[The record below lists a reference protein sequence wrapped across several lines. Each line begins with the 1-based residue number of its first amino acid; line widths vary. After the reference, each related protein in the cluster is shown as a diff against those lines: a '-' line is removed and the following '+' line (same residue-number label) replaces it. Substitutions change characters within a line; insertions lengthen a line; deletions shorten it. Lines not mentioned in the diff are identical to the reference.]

1 MKNYFL
7 FFISNILID
16 NFILVKF
23 LGLCPFTGASN
34 KFKIAVGISFAT
46 TFVVFVSTIILWCIN
61 FFILSPF
68 DLVYLRIIIY
78 MLIISFCVQFIE
90 IILQNTSPFLYRILG
105 IFLPLI
111 TTNCAVLAI
120 PLFCLYEN
128 YTFLDSIFYAI
139 SSSFGFSLIMIIFAS
154 IRERI
159 LLSDIPIIFQGSP
172 IVLIT
177 ISLISIAFMG
187 FKGLIKT

>member
-34 KFKIAVGISFAT
+34 KLDMAIGISFAT
-46 TFVVFVSTIILWCIN
+46 TFVVFISTIILWWVN
-61 FFILSPF
+61 FLILFPF
-68 DLVYLRIIIY
+68 DLFYLRIIIY
-78 MLIISFCVQFIE
+78 MLIISFVVQFLE
-90 IILQNTSPFLYRILG
+90 IVLRSISPFLYRILG

-120 PLFCLYEN
+120 PLVCLYEN
-128 YTFLDSIFYAI
+128 YTFLNSIFYAL
-139 SSSFGFSLIMIIFAS
+139 SSSFGFSLVMIIFSS

-159 LLSDIPIIFQGSP
+159 LLSDIPSIFKGSP

-177 ISLISIAFMG
+177 ISLISISFMG
-187 FKGLIKT
+187 FRGLIKN

>member
-7 FFISNILID
+7 FFLSNILID

-34 KFKIAVGISFAT
+34 KLDIALGISFAT
-46 TFVVFVSTIILWCIN
+46 TFVVFVSTIVLWCIN
-61 FFILSPF
+61 CLILSPF
-68 DLVYLRIIIY
+68 DLLYLRIIIY
-78 MLIISFCVQFIE
+78 MLIISFFVQFTE
-90 IILQNTSPFLYRILG
+90 IILHNISPFLYRILG

-120 PLFCLYEN
+120 PLFCLHEN
-128 YTFLDSIFYAI
+128 YTFLESIFYAI
-139 SSSFGFSLIMIIFAS
+139 SSSLGFSLIMVIFTS

-159 LLSDIPIIFQGSP
+159 LLSDIPVIFKGSP

-187 FKGLIKT
+187 FKGLIKI

>member
-1 MKNYFL
+1 MKHYFL

-34 KFKIAVGISFAT
+34 KLNIAVGISFAT

-68 DLVYLRIIIY
+68 DLVYLRILIY

-139 SSSFGFSLIMIIFAS
+139 SSSCGFSLIMIIFAS

-177 ISLISIAFMG
+177 ISLISIAFTG
-187 FKGLIKT
+187 FKGLIKI

>member
-7 FFISNILID
+7 FFISNILVD

-34 KFKIAVGISFAT
+34 KLEIATGISCAT
-46 TFVVFVSTIILWCIN
+46 TFVILISTLISWCIN

-68 DLVYLRIIIY
+68 NLVYLRTIIY
-78 MLIISFCVQFIE
+78 MLIISFFVQFLE
-90 IILQNTSPFLYRILG
+90 IILRNTSPFLYRILG

-111 TTNCAVLAI
+111 TTNCVVLAI
-120 PLFCLYEN
+120 PLFCLYKN
-128 YTFLDSIFYAI
+128 YTFLESVFYAL
-139 SSSFGFSLIMIIFAS
+139 SSSFGFSLIMMIFSS

-159 LLSDIPIIFQGSP
+159 VLSDVPMIFKGSP

-187 FKGLIKT
+187 FRGLIKI

>member
-7 FFISNILID
+7 FFLSNILID

-34 KFKIAVGISFAT
+34 KLKIAVGISFAT
-46 TFVVFVSTIILWCIN
+46 TFVIFVSTIILWFIN
-61 FFILSPF
+61 VLILSPF

-78 MLIISFCVQFIE
+78 MLIISFFVQFLE
-90 IILQNTSPFLYRILG
+90 IILRNTSPFLYRILG

-128 YTFLDSIFYAI
+128 YTFLESIFYAI
-139 SSSFGFSLIMIIFAS
+139 SSAFGFSLVTIIFAS

-159 LLSDIPIIFQGSP
+159 LHADIPFAFQGAP

-177 ISLISIAFMG
+177 ISLISITFMG
-187 FKGLIKT
+187 FRGLIKI

>member
-7 FFISNILID
+7 FFLSNILID

-23 LGLCPFTGASN
+23 LGLCPFIGASN
-34 KFKIAVGISFAT
+34 KLDIALGISCAT
-46 TFVVFVSTIILWCIN
+46 TFVVFLSTIVLWCVN
-61 FFILSPF
+61 FLILYPL
-68 DLVYLRIIIY
+68 DLLYLRVIIY
-78 MLIISFCVQFIE
+78 MLIISFFVQFTE
-90 IILQNTSPFLYRILG
+90 IILHNSSPFLYRVLG

-111 TTNCAVLAI
+111 TTNCVVLAI

-128 YTFLDSIFYAI
+128 YTFLEAIFYAI
-139 SSSFGFSLIMIIFAS
+139 SSSLGFSLIMIIFAS

-159 LLSDIPIIFQGSP
+159 LLSDIPILFKGSP

-177 ISLISIAFMG
+177 ISLISISFMG
-187 FKGLIKT
+187 FKGLIKI

>member
-7 FFISNILID
+7 FFISNILVD

-23 LGLCPFTGASN
+23 LSLCPFTGASN
-34 KFKIAVGISFAT
+34 KLETSIGISLAT
-46 TFVVFVSTIILWCIN
+46 TFVVFISTIFLWCIN
-61 FFILSPF
+61 FLILSPF
-68 DLVYLRIIIY
+68 NLIYLRIIIY
-78 MLIISFCVQFIE
+78 MLIISFFVQFLE
-90 IILQNTSPFLYRILG
+90 IILRNTSPFLYRILG

-128 YTFLDSIFYAI
+128 YTFFESIIYAC
-139 SSSFGFSLIMIIFAS
+139 SASLGFSLVIIIFSS

-159 LLSDIPIIFQGSP
+159 LLSDIPVIFNGSP
-172 IVLIT
+172 IILIT
-177 ISLISIAFMG
+177 ISLISISFMG
-187 FKGLIKT
+187 FKGLIRI

>member
-1 MKNYFL
+1 MKSYFL

-34 KFKIAVGISFAT
+34 KLEIAVGISFST
-46 TFVVFVSTIILWCIN
+46 IFVVFVSTMILWCIN
-61 FFILSPF
+61 FLILSPF
-68 DLVYLRIIIY
+68 NLVYLRIIIY
-78 MLIISFCVQFIE
+78 MLVISFLVQFLE
-90 IILQNTSPFLYRILG
+90 IILRNTSPFLYRILG

-128 YTFLDSIFYAI
+128 YTFLDSIFYAL
-139 SSSFGFSLIMIIFAS
+139 SSSFGFALVMIIFAS

-159 LLSDIPIIFQGSP
+159 LLSDVPVFFKGSP
-172 IVLIT
+172 IILIT
-177 ISLISIAFMG
+177 ISLISISFMG
-187 FKGLIKT
+187 FRGLIKI

>member
-7 FFISNILID
+7 FFVSNILID

-34 KFKIAVGISFAT
+34 KLEIAVGISFAT
-46 TFVVFVSTIILWCIN
+46 TFVVFISTMILWFVN
-61 FFILSPF
+61 FLILSPF
-68 DLVYLRIIIY
+68 NLVYLRIIIY
-78 MLIISFCVQFIE
+78 MLVISFLVQFLE
-90 IILQNTSPFLYRILG
+90 IILRNTSPFLYRILG

-128 YTFLDSIFYAI
+128 YTFLESIFYAM
-139 SSSFGFSLIMIIFAS
+139 SSALGFSLVMIIFSS

-159 LLSDIPIIFQGSP
+159 LLSDIPIAFKGSP

-177 ISLISIAFMG
+177 ISLIAISFMG
-187 FKGLIKT
+187 FRGLIKI

>member
-34 KFKIAVGISFAT
+34 KLEVSIGISFAT
-46 TFVVFVSTIILWCIN
+46 TFVIFISTIILWCIN
-61 FFILSPF
+61 FLILSPF
-68 DLVYLRIIIY
+68 DLVYLRIIVY
-78 MLIISFCVQFIE
+78 MLIISFFVQFLE
-90 IILQNTSPFLYRILG
+90 TILCNTSPFLYRILG

-128 YTFLDSIFYAI
+128 YTFLESILYAL
-139 SSSFGFSLIMIIFAS
+139 SASFGFSIVMIIFSS

-159 LLSDIPIIFQGSP
+159 LLSDIPIVFKGSP

-177 ISLISIAFMG
+177 ISLISIVFMG
-187 FKGLIKT
+187 FRGLIKV